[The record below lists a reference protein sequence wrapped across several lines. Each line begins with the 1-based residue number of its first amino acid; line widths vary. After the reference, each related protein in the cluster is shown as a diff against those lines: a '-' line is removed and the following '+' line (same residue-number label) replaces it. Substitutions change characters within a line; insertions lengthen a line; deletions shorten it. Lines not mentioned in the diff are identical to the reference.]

1 MVKFG
6 DFIEEHFV
14 PEWQPYYC
22 SYTRLKGWINEMEA
36 NDSESGSA
44 MYRAAQ
50 QTFLEE
56 LKQNLGRVD
65 AFYVTQENKAQADY
79 QQLCRERAQL
89 KDAEN
94 IDDVATARIFR
105 RSYSNSS
112 RIGDDPSIEEKA
124 DSLLER
130 LAKLNDFAH
139 TNAEGFRKITKKF
152 EKRVGRSV
160 AKAPESQALPNLN
173 ELMLGNLA
181 RYSFS
186 NASTR
191 LQPLQA
197 ALQALAQNQELDEP
211 SNESPLL
218 PRPLRPHLTQDFMP
232 LLHPKASEAG
242 LYEKVGWLA
251 LSGLRLVWSNA
262 VLILVTIVV
271 AQCAFLELSPQ
282 LTVRSWFV
290 IWVAL
295 VALILLAQGKET
307 DGVMMGA
314 TLLLNVTG
322 ILTLKEAWAAFAN
335 DVVLAV
341 ASLGGV
347 SSVLAET
354 GVIDAAF
361 APFLGKPKTYAV
373 ALARVALPTFVF
385 NIGIS
390 NTCVMSC
397 LMPVVEKW
405 SSEIGIHQALFFL
418 PLSYLL
424 LVSGVVAM
432 FSTSTNLVCQGQ
444 LRMHDI
450 PQFSQFALALPGC
463 MVSLMTLLYMILV
476 VPIVL
481 KRFRKNSSA
490 NCPDSPKTAAAAAP
504 RTFSVYL
511 QVVGNKIAGRKLEG
525 SELLAQLSGGLS
537 DVCHCERYGEIQKEI
552 RGDFEL
558 HLDDILCLQ
567 TTAESIV
574 RLRQTFGVRLL
585 TQDQSEEKANADL
598 ELVQVVL
605 DRQSDLVGH
614 RLEGA
619 KRRGK
624 YGCSVVA
631 FRPLKPVRGD
641 LTFGLSSSVEVCQG
655 DSVIFDAP
663 PEFYSTYRDSSD
675 FVLVRSLTTTSNRQ
689 ESGNNLP
696 DYAAPVSGAIV
707 LAMIFLVGTQTL
719 PLLEAVLAALSALI
733 MSGCATLDSVM
744 KSVKLRTVC
753 VIVGAF
759 GLGTAIGKEG
769 VAKVL
774 ADLLLYLLSPFG
786 SVGFLA
792 AIFLATVALGVVFH
806 GTAVVILMFPVCLQ
820 VAHSSSLPVHQVMA
834 VLCMA
839 ATCQLLSPISYQ
851 TNLMAYTAAA
861 YEFGDFTKVGVG
873 LVALNALVAIPM
885 CQYCFPVL

>member
-6 DFIEEHFV
+6 DFIEENFV

-22 SYTRLKGWINEMEA
+22 SYRRLKGWINEMEA

-56 LKQNLGRVD
+56 LKHNLGRVD
-65 AFYVTQENKAQADY
+65 AFYVTQENKAQAVY
-79 QQLCRERAQL
+79 QELCQERAER
-89 KDAEN
+89 KEAED
-94 IDDVATARIFR
+94 IDDIATARIFR
-105 RSYSNSS
+105 RTFSNAS
-112 RIGDDPSIEEKA
+112 RMEHDPTIEERA
-124 DSLLER
+124 DALSELLT
-130 LAKLNDFAH
+130 KLNDFAY

-160 AKAPESQALPNLN
+160 AKDPESQTLPNLN
-173 ELMLGNLA
+173 ELMLGNMA
-181 RYSFS
+181 KYSFS

-191 LQPLQA
+191 LEPLKA
-197 ALQALAQNQELDEP
+197 AVQALAQNQEFDAP
-211 SNESPLL
+211 SKASPLL
-218 PRPLRPHLTQDFMP
+218 PRPLKPHLTQDFMP
-232 LLHPKASEAG
+232 SRHHVSEPG
-242 LYEKVGWLA
+242 LYEKVELLA
-251 LSGLRLVWSNA
+251 LSGLRLLWEHV
-262 VLILVTIVV
+262 VLILVTIIV
-271 AQCAFLELSPQ
+271 ACCSFLNLSPE

-295 VALILLAQGKET
+295 VALILLAKGKET

-322 ILTLKEAWAAFAN
+322 ILTMKEAWAAFAN

-347 SSVLAET
+347 SSVLAKT

-361 APFLGKPKTYAV
+361 APFLGKPESYAV
-373 ALARVALPTFVF
+373 ALIRVSVPALIC

-390 NTCVMSC
+390 NTCVFSC
-397 LMPVVEKW
+397 LMPVIEKW
-405 SSEIGIHQALFFL
+405 SSEIQIHQALFFL

-444 LRMHDI
+444 LRLNDI
-450 PQFSQFALALPGC
+450 GQFSQFALALPGC
-463 MVSLMTLLYMILV
+463 MVAVMNLLYMMIV

-481 KRFRKNSSA
+481 KRFRKNEGASGA
-490 NCPDSPKTAAAAAP
+490 DSPKTAAATAP
-504 RTFSVYL
+504 RTFAVYL
-511 QVVGNKIAGRKLEG
+511 QVVGDKIAGSILQG
-525 SELLAQLSGGLS
+525 SELLSQLSGGFR
-537 DVCHCERYGEIQKEI
+537 DVRHCERYGEILKEI
-552 RGDFEL
+552 TADFEL

-567 TTAESIV
+567 TTAESIA
-574 RLRQTFGVRLL
+574 RLRQTFGIRLL
-585 TQDQSEEKANADL
+585 AQDQSEEKANADL

-605 DRQSDLVGH
+605 DRQCDLVGH
-614 RLEGA
+614 PLEGA

-631 FRPLKPVRGD
+631 FRPLKAGRDD
-641 LTFGLSSSVEVCQG
+641 LTFGSSSSVELSQG

-675 FVLVRSLTTTSNRQ
+675 FVLVRRLTTSNRQ
-689 ESGNNLP
+689 ESTQLP
-696 DYAAPVSGAIV
+696 DYAGPVSGVIV
-707 LAMIFLVGTQTL
+707 LVMIFLVGTQTL
-719 PLLEAVLAALSALI
+719 PLLEAVLVALSALI
-733 MSGCATLDSVM
+733 VTGCATLDSVM

-774 ADLLLYLLSPFG
+774 ADLLLFLLAPFG
-786 SVGFLA
+786 STGFLA

-873 LVALNALVAIPM
+873 LVVLNAFIAIPM

>member
-6 DFIEEHFV
+6 DFIEENFV

-56 LKQNLGRVD
+56 LKHNLARVD
-65 AFYVTQENKAQADY
+65 AFYVTQENKAQAVY
-79 QQLCRERAQL
+79 QELCRERAER
-89 KDAEN
+89 KEEAEEV
-94 IDDVATARIFR
+94 DDIATTRIFR
-105 RSYSNSS
+105 RTCSNAS
-112 RIGDDPSIEEKA
+112 RMEHDPTIEERSDA
-124 DSLLER
+124 LSELLT
-130 LAKLNDFAH
+130 KLNDFAC

-160 AKAPESQALPNLN
+160 AKDPESQTLPNLN
-173 ELMLGNLA
+173 ELMLGNMA
-181 RYSFS
+181 KYSFF

-191 LQPLQA
+191 LEPLKA
-197 ALQALAQNQELDEP
+197 AVQALAQNQEFNEP
-211 SNESPLL
+211 SNASPLL
-218 PRPLRPHLTQDFMP
+218 PRPLKPHGTQDFMP
-232 LLHPKASEAG
+232 SRRHVVSDAG
-242 LYEKVGWLA
+242 LFDKVELLA
-251 LSGLRLVWSNA
+251 SSGLRLLWEHA
-262 VLILVTIVV
+262 VFILLSITV
-271 AQCAFLELSPQ
+271 ACCSFLDLSPE
-282 LTVRSWFV
+282 LTARSWFV

-295 VALILLAQGKET
+295 VALMLLVQGKET

-314 TLLLNVTG
+314 TLILNVTG
-322 ILTLKEAWAAFAN
+322 ILTIKEAWAAFAN

-347 SSVLAET
+347 SSVLAQT

-361 APFLGKPKTYAV
+361 APFLGKPQSYAV
-373 ALARVALPTFVF
+373 ALTRVSVPALIC

-390 NTCVMSC
+390 NTCVFSC
-397 LMPVVEKW
+397 LMPVIEKW
-405 SSEIGIHQALFFL
+405 SPEISIHQALFYL

-424 LVSGVVAM
+424 LVSGVIAM

-444 LRMHDI
+444 LRLNNI
-450 PQFSQFALALPGC
+450 AEFSQFALALPGF
-463 MVSLMTLLYMILV
+463 MVSALSLLYMVIV

-481 KRFRKNSSA
+481 KRFGKSEGGRGVDTPN
-490 NCPDSPKTAAAAAP
+490 TAAATAP
-504 RTFSVYL
+504 RTFSVYM
-511 QVVGNKIAGRKLEG
+511 QVVGDKIAGSTLQG
-525 SELLAQLSGGLS
+525 SEILSQLSGGFG
-537 DVCHCERYGEIQKEI
+537 DVRHCERYGEILKEI
-552 RGDFEL
+552 TANFEL

-567 TTAESIV
+567 TTAESIAH
-574 RLRQTFGVRLL
+574 LRQTFGIRLL
-585 TQDQSEEKANADL
+585 AQDQSEEKANADL

-605 DRQSDLVGH
+605 DRQCDLVGNP
-614 RLEGA
+614 LEGA

-631 FRPLKPVRGD
+631 FRPLKAGRD
-641 LTFGLSSSVEVCQG
+641 DQTFASSSSVELSKG
-655 DSVIFDAP
+655 DCLIFDAP

-675 FVLVRSLTTTSNRQ
+675 FVLVRRLTTSNRQ
-689 ESGNNLP
+689 ESTQLP
-696 DYAAPVSGAIV
+696 DYAGPASGAIV
-707 LAMIFLVGTQTL
+707 LTMILLVGTQTL

-733 MSGCATLDSVM
+733 MSGCTTLDSVM

-774 ADLLLYLLSPFG
+774 AELLLYMLAPFG
-786 SVGFLA
+786 STGFLA

-820 VAHSSSLPVHQVMA
+820 VAHSSNLPVHQVMA

-873 LVALNALVAIPM
+873 LVVLNAFIAIPM
-885 CQYCFPVL
+885 CQYCFPAL